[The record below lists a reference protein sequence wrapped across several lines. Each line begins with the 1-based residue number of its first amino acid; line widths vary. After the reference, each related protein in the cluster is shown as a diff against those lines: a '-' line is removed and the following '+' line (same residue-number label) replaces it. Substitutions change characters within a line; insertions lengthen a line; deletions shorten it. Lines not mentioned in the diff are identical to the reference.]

1 MEAMQDIEEEEILT
15 VTEVTDGTDEIDG
28 SGISCTGQKRSVKV
42 SGKFMPPLDWER
54 IEKKH
59 TSSSAGHS
67 YLHRPGLSIVTG
79 PGLYKPTESPGTGEQ
94 LGGGKCSRCGGDS
107 QKQGEKTTEDWETSS
122 EEEKTR
128 GIFVSKVGISKETMD
143 ELKALLKE
151 SPLITSRQKVNSK
164 SSCSPSCLKVQNPE
178 EKLQEGEGKPSAS
191 SKVCSRVPEQ
201 KTAQRPSQASRGDE
215 LPKLA
220 VATSDAE
227 TSESTK
233 TKATALK
240 TTDISTLTDS
250 GLSSKHDSDSNVTD
264 SMRELPM
271 NSSATLSQTSTTIE
285 QVKQQITRE
294 DIRFIRFEAS
304 DFHGISRS
312 KTVPSRFFQEKVFH
326 GVPLPRG
333 YLELTWSPKENEVDH
348 PSFNSD
354 ILLMPDIATFRVLPW
369 AEKTARV
376 ICDSCSITGNPLLTS
391 PRQIAKLQLNQLR
404 AYGFTLHSSFTYE
417 FWLFSFAQTLNAPTS
432 FPAATLLNNHDQ
444 NFVQELF
451 DAMYGAGVDIES
463 FSSSRGPGQMEVS
476 LRAEFGMGAADNAFT
491 FRTGVKELARKHD
504 NAASFFTPSGFGN
517 SGTLSHSLWD
527 ANGRQNLFCDP
538 TAAQELSG
546 IGKRWQAGLAQ
557 HAAALSCLVAPGPC
571 CRKRYSNGKGEGVVG
586 VTCGSN
592 DNSCAFNAKFHG
604 GRGARLE
611 NRLASAMANPYIVLA
626 ATVAAGLDGLRR
638 GSSESEMRAAPI
650 LHPLKPC
657 TIPVRLEDALDA
669 LEHDH
674 CIRRALGEPFIQH
687 FIAVKQ
693 FELKTQALDGED
705 DKYLEY
711 FI

>member
-1 MEAMQDIEEEEILT
+1 MEEMQDMEEEEILT

-28 SGISCTGQKRSVKV
+28 SGVSCTGQKRSVRV
-42 SGKFMPPLDWER
+42 SGKYMPPLDWER
-54 IEKKH
+54 VEKKH
-59 TSSSAGHS
+59 TSSSTGPS
-67 YLHRPGLSIVTG
+67 YLHRPGQSAVTG
-79 PGLYKPTESPGTGEQ
+79 PCFHKPAEFPVTGEQ
-94 LGGGKCSRCGGDS
+94 RGDGKCSRCGGDS
-107 QKQGEKTTEDWETSS
+107 QNQGEKTTEDWETSN

-151 SPLITSRQKVNSK
+151 SPLITSRQKVNNESNCLT
-164 SSCSPSCLKVQNPE
+164 SSLKVQNPE
-178 EKLQEGEGKPSAS
+178 EKPREEEGKHATS
-191 SKVCSRVPEQ
+191 SKACSKVPEQ
-201 KTAQRPSQASRGDE
+201 MTTQRPSETSGGNE
-215 LPKLA
+215 PPKLA
-220 VATSDAE
+220 VATSDDQN
-227 TSESTK
+227 SESNN
-233 TKATALK
+233 TKAAALK
-240 TTDISTLTDS
+240 TSELSSLTNSKLD
-250 GLSSKHDSDSNVTD
+250 SKHDSGSKAPDN
-264 SMRELPM
+264 MRQLPM
-271 NSSATLSQTSTTIE
+271 NNSATVSQTSTTIE
-285 QVKQQITRE
+285 QVKRQITRE

-326 GVPLPRG
+326 GMPLPRG
-333 YLELTWSPKENEVDH
+333 YLELTLSPKENEIDH

-354 ILLMPDIATFRVLPW
+354 ILLMPDISTFRVLPW

-376 ICDSCSITGNPLLTS
+376 ICDSCSITSNPLLTS

-404 AYGFTLHSSFTYE
+404 AYGFILHSSFTYE
-417 FWLFSFAQTLNAPTS
+417 FWLYSFAQILNTPAP

-444 NFVQELF
+444 SFVQELF
-451 DAMYGAGVDIES
+451 DGMYGAGVDIES

-517 SGTLSHSLWD
+517 SGTFAHTLWD

-546 IGKRWQAGLAQ
+546 IGKRWQAGLAH
-557 HAAALSCLVAPGPC
+557 HAAALSCLVAPSPC
-571 CRKRYSNGKGEGVVG
+571 CRKRYSNGKGEGVVD

-604 GRGARLE
+604 GGGARLE
-611 NRLASAMANPYIVLA
+611 NRLASAVANPYIVLA

-638 GSSESEMRAAPI
+638 ESSENATRAAPV

-657 TIPVRLEDALDA
+657 AIPVRLEDALDA

-687 FIAVKQ
+687 FIAVKR